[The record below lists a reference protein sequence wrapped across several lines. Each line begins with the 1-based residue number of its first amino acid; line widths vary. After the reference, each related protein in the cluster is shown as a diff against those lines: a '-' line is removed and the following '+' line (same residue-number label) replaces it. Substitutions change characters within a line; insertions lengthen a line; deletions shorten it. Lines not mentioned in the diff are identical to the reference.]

1 MTGQGGERSQDADAC
16 VHREPDA
23 ESQGSQ
29 SLPRSCPQAWL
40 RSHADFSPTG
50 TVRARAPDRSEGQGW
65 WACTPVSMA
74 PWQESENGLPRMPG
88 MGCLPGQ

>member
-50 TVRARAPDRSEGQGW
+50 TVRARAPDRSEHRVIRPLLLKKLANQ
-65 WACTPVSMA
+65 PV
-74 PWQESENGLPRMPG
+74 
-88 MGCLPGQ
+88 